1 MKDFAVINVSESF
14 KSKNEEVVHDNGIF
28 HISICKEGT
37 FLIKGQQ
44 HSGLA
49 KSKVMLLTCII

>member
-14 KSKNEEVVHDNGIF
+14 KSKKEKVVHDNGIF

-44 HSGLA
+44 RSGLV
-49 KSKVMLLTCII
+49 KSKVMLLTYII